1 MEDFCPQQA
10 VAIQEREIKKDLA
23 GRRRLVSCVQI
34 TAQGR
39 VDHMGAGEDV
49 LGRDQK
55 ARAYRSAEILVID
68 QDADKGAIQ
77 GWRWHE
83 NIRECGRGL

>member
-10 VAIQEREIKKDLA
+10 VIIQEGEIKKDLA

-39 VDHMGAGEDV
+39 IDHMGAGENV

-55 ARAYRSAEILVID
+55 ARAFRAAGLMVVC
-68 QDADKGAIQ
+68 QDTDKGAVQ
-77 GWRWHE
+77 GWIWHG
-83 NIRECGRGL
+83 NI